1 MYPPNGILYQPLTV
15 LVYST
20 AVDGWNG
27 VEESGAKQSISIVR
41 SYFCFENH
49 MYVCACVCS
58 CVCREREGERAWE
71 RAGNY
76 REAVRPHTTPLPAW
90 GSSAIGLTLTY
101 SLSTWGHFW
110 PQMRQPE
117 LLQEQPR
124 SIKGQEL
131 MLNSP
136 ASWLHWDN
144 AEGSSPQCVSHAHG
158 FSPQLSH

>member
-110 PQMRQPE
+110 PQMRQARAAPGATQKHQGTGVDAKLPS
-117 LLQEQPR
+117 LLA
-124 SIKGQEL
+124 SLGQ
-131 MLNSP
+131 
-136 ASWLHWDN
+136 
-144 AEGSSPQCVSHAHG
+144 C
-158 FSPQLSH
+158 